1 MHIKRI
7 EIKNFRLLKNVS
19 IELEKD
25 STLIVGKNNSGKTS
39 FMDLLENII
48 SNKPIQFYDYPTD
61 ERIKLYKSV
70 KEFLKNEITFETLKN
85 SILLPNVRIWIDY
98 SLENEN
104 EILGAL
110 SPFIVDIDENIS
122 DVIIEVEYKIIITE
136 ENFKSLF
143 ENTDF
148 EKTDDFVQK
157 VLEEN
162 YRDLYKLNIYS
173 IQPRNEREKEKIDF
187 SNFQELFPFYKVSAE
202 RALDESEDTK
212 KSPLGAL
219 MTSIFQKE
227 LDGSLVDIEKDIEE
241 LKEKCK
247 NIKNQSQETINDLLS
262 KIVEKSLVFGY
273 PSSDELQLTARTNID
288 LEKQIQT
295 SANLFYKTNN
305 DDKEILPDKYNGL
318 GYKNLI
324 KIVFKL
330 TEFSVL
336 LKEKKIVSIPVVYI
350 EEPEA
355 HMHPQMQQSFIE
367 YIDKF
372 CSSLE
377 TKNIQV
383 IITSHSSHILNS
395 AEFSKIRYIKKSKNS
410 IEIKNLNG
418 FYQDSDI
425 EDDTKS
431 FLKKYLTLNKCD
443 LFFCDKVILIEGTA
457 ERLLIPDMIQKLT
470 DNGLLKGDIP
480 LASQYYSLIEV
491 GGAYAYKFIPLL
503 NFLKI
508 PSLIITD
515 LDSVSDD
522 GIKCLVSKGKKT
534 SNATIKYW
542 FKNIL
547 RKEISNFN
555 DIVLLQDYDKTRGL
569 LHIEYQIEENGLC
582 GRSLEE
588 SLKNANRELYGLD
601 SKITEEKLEYTPSKD
616 GSKTDFALNL
626 LFDEKKNAYNVPEY
640 IKNGLVWLNEQH
652 N

>member
-85 SILLPNVRIWIDY
+85 SMLLPNIRIWIDY

-148 EKTDDFVQK
+148 EKADDFVQK

-324 KIVFKL
+324 KIL
-330 TEFSVL
+330 
-336 LKEKKIVSIPVVYI
+336 
-350 EEPEA
+350 
-355 HMHPQMQQSFIE
+355 
-367 YIDKF
+367 
-372 CSSLE
+372 
-377 TKNIQV
+377 
-383 IITSHSSHILNS
+383 
-395 AEFSKIRYIKKSKNS
+395 
-410 IEIKNLNG
+410 
-418 FYQDSDI
+418 
-425 EDDTKS
+425 
-431 FLKKYLTLNKCD
+431 
-443 LFFCDKVILIEGTA
+443 
-457 ERLLIPDMIQKLT
+457 
-470 DNGLLKGDIP
+470 
-480 LASQYYSLIEV
+480 
-491 GGAYAYKFIPLL
+491 
-503 NFLKI
+503 
-508 PSLIITD
+508 
-515 LDSVSDD
+515 
-522 GIKCLVSKGKKT
+522 
-534 SNATIKYW
+534 
-542 FKNIL
+542 
-547 RKEISNFN
+547 
-555 DIVLLQDYDKTRGL
+555 
-569 LHIEYQIEENGLC
+569 
-582 GRSLEE
+582 
-588 SLKNANRELYGLD
+588 
-601 SKITEEKLEYTPSKD
+601 
-616 GSKTDFALNL
+616 
-626 LFDEKKNAYNVPEY
+626 
-640 IKNGLVWLNEQH
+640 
-652 N
+652 

>member
-70 KEFLKNEITFETLKN
+70 KEFLKNEITFETLNN

-355 HMHPQMQQSFIE
+355 HMHPQMQQRFIE

-383 IITSHSSHILNS
+383 IITS
-395 AEFSKIRYIKKSKNS
+395 
-410 IEIKNLNG
+410 
-418 FYQDSDI
+418 
-425 EDDTKS
+425 
-431 FLKKYLTLNKCD
+431 
-443 LFFCDKVILIEGTA
+443 
-457 ERLLIPDMIQKLT
+457 
-470 DNGLLKGDIP
+470 
-480 LASQYYSLIEV
+480 
-491 GGAYAYKFIPLL
+491 
-503 NFLKI
+503 
-508 PSLIITD
+508 
-515 LDSVSDD
+515 
-522 GIKCLVSKGKKT
+522 
-534 SNATIKYW
+534 
-542 FKNIL
+542 
-547 RKEISNFN
+547 
-555 DIVLLQDYDKTRGL
+555 
-569 LHIEYQIEENGLC
+569 
-582 GRSLEE
+582 
-588 SLKNANRELYGLD
+588 GLD